1 MKKMSF
7 IKKFASEFREFAVKG
22 SVIDLAVGVMIGGA
36 FSKIVS
42 SFVNDVATPFIG
54 MFLGGVDFKDWVIP
68 LPRLFG
74 QEEPIDLNIG
84 VFVNT
89 VIEFFILALI
99 VFLFVK
105 LINRLKRISKKDEEK
120 KEEPKPPEPTKEE
133 LLLAEI
139 RDILKERQG

>member
-1 MKKMSF
+1 MKKTSF
-7 IKKFASEFREFAVKG
+7 LKKFAGEFREFAVKG
-22 SVIDLAVGVMIGGA
+22 SVIDLAVGVIIGGA

-54 MFLGGVDFKDWVIP
+54 MFLGGVDFKDWAIN

-74 QEEPIDLNIG
+74 QPDPIVLNIG

-89 VIEFFILALI
+89 IIEFVILALI

-105 LINRLKRISKKDEEK
+105 LINRLKNIKKVEEK
-120 KEEPKPPEPTKEE
+120 KEEPKPPEPSKEE

>member
-1 MKKMSF
+1 
-7 IKKFASEFREFAVKG
+7 
-22 SVIDLAVGVMIGGA
+22 MIGGA

-68 LPRLFG
+68 LPRFFG
-74 QEEPIDLNIG
+74 QEEPIGLNIG
-84 VFVNT
+84 LFVNT
-89 VIEFFILALI
+89 IIEFVILALI

-105 LINRLKRISKKDEEK
+105 LINRLKSRKKEEEK

-133 LLLAEI
+133 LLLTEI
-139 RDILKERQG
+139 RDILKERKG